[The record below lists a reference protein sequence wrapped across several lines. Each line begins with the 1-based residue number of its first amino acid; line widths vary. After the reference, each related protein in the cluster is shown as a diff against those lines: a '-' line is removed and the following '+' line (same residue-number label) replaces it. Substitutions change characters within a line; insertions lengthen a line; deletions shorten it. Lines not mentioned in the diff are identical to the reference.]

1 MNKILATFVLF
12 VIALSSF
19 AQLNNKIDLLKVN
32 DLSAKKFKVE
42 STTEGAI
49 PCPKMTLV
57 QRDAIVSPA
66 EGQCVYNSTAQ
77 TLNIYN
83 GSAWVEVA
91 GGGDGGISNWE
102 AAKFYEIDSVVIYLD
117 KIYQAN
123 VQHTS
128 TGSFEPAKW
137 DLISGTDLSD
147 ASGSLD
153 ATKIGTGSVDSTE
166 FGYLDNASSNIQ
178 TQLNGKEPTISVL
191 PLSKGG
197 SNKSATASAGSVVYS
212 DADSFELSSVGTAGQ
227 YLQSNGTSAP
237 TWSSVSVNDAGFS
250 GVLSLGKGGTSKAL
264 AANNGAVAY
273 SDADS
278 LELLA
283 PGTSGQILQSNGA
296 GAPSFV
302 NKSISGK
309 ASNASAVTLEEI
321 QVPNNQLTE
330 TGTNKHL
337 IETGNSNL
345 LVNPSFEHPTVTPST
360 FGWSIPAG
368 TKAASSSAVNGS
380 KSIQITLANET
391 LAANQD
397 SLINAAQFADG
408 VQGLASIRVKTSLA
422 GIRVCPRKAG
432 SVETSLCVTHS
443 GSGRWELLK
452 VPFILGGVSNGIS
465 VNSTANVTGTVLLD
479 DAFVGAVDLK
489 VDGQGPQISALVS
502 MTTNQSLTSGVETTI
517 QFNFEQRDTNNAFDP
532 STFRFTAP
540 ETGEYQ
546 LSAFAYT
553 NGTVTFNTL
562 GFRVDGGGTITLSSS
577 TGPGVSGSR
586 TIFLNRGQWV
596 DFRITSTGSS
606 MALQSNPFW
615 TTATIN
621 RVSTSST
628 YSSNNADTDWA
639 SCQFSTLAW
648 QGLGTVS
655 AVDLKCKRQGS
666 DLLMRGRV
674 TTGTV
679 SPAEGRIP
687 LPTWN
692 GANITVANSSRASAF
707 GFYGNLI
714 RNSAGGNAVKDYIL
728 LSGANYAYLNIGYRE
743 YAIATSPFAALSGT
757 ASFNSGE
764 VIDFDTRIPIEQFE
778 NSNIIIGQFNGL
790 ESCKDSYECTDTF
803 TAYVTST
810 GTVVNE
816 NLDWITGNGTVASP
830 TTTLT
835 IKSGVFTVQPNCQAT
850 GVNNTEIRLIS
861 LSPTMAQVQQYSS
874 AGANQ
879 TGDFM
884 ISCSKQGAD
893 YIGKTA
899 KAVFQ
904 TGALYSS
911 PTVLN
916 QGSTGANTFETGF
929 YTPTNIGS
937 NLNVTSL
944 NLSYDGQFKF
954 MRVGNMLFVS
964 GSYLHNISNPSSFG
978 YTISLPSFVTNAFTN
993 ASDCSGTAVGG
1004 NSGTGAIRAGT
1015 VFANLNGFRVGSGIT
1030 DTGGVVIMNVHA
1042 MCSLR

>member
-102 AAKFYEIDSVVIYLD
+102 SAKFYEIDSVVIYLD

-147 ASGSLD
+147 TSGSLD
-153 ATKIGTGSVDSTE
+153 ATKIGTGSVDNTE
-166 FGYLDNASSNIQ
+166 LNYLDNASSNIQ

-330 TGTNKHL
+330 TETNKHL

-345 LVNPSFEHPTVTPST
+345 LINPSFEHPTVTPST

-380 KSIQITLANET
+380 KSIQVTLANET

-443 GSGRWELLK
+443 GSGRWELLR

-489 VDGQGPQISALVS
+489 VDTNNVSDWVSYTPTWTSSGAQPSIGNGTIIGKYRRVGDSVEVFTEVYSGSTTTYGTGAYSFSMPPNLRIDPSKISTSGDRTVLGVGALFGSRPYNTDITYNGGLSYQVS
-502 MTTNQSLTSGVETTI
+502 MSLHTSATTGGRISN
-517 QFNFEQRDTNNAFDP
+517 
-532 STFRFTAP
+532 TFP
-540 ETGEYQ
+540 ETWTNVGNINSFS
-546 LSAFAYT
+546 LSYKYP
-553 NGTVTFNTL
+553 VL
-562 GFRVDGGGTITLSSS
+562 EWRS
-577 TGPGVSGSR
+577 SGS
-586 TIFLNRGQWV
+586 I
-596 DFRITSTGSS
+596 
-606 MALQSNPFW
+606 
-615 TTATIN
+615 
-621 RVSTSST
+621 

-639 SCQFSTLAW
+639 TCQFSTLAW

-655 AVDLKCKRQGS
+655 ATDLKCKRQGS
-666 DLLMRGRV
+666 DLLMKGRF

-679 SPAEGRIP
+679 SAVEARIP
-687 LPTWN
+687 IPTWN

-714 RNSAGGNAVKDYIL
+714 RNTSGANSVKDYIL
-728 LSGANYAYLNIGYRE
+728 ISGANYSYLNIGYRE
-743 YAIATSPFAALSGT
+743 YAIATSPFAALTGAT
-757 ASFNSGE
+757 SFNSGE
-764 VIDFDTRIPIEQFE
+764 VVDFDTRIPIEQFE

-835 IKSGVFTVQPNCQAT
+835 IKSGIFTVQPNCQVT
-850 GVNNTEIRLIS
+850 GVNNTEIKVFS
-861 LSPTMAQVQQYSS
+861 LSTTFAQVQQFSS
-874 AGANQ
+874 TGSNA

-884 ISCSKQGAD
+884 ISCSKQGLD

-899 KAVFQ
+899 KAVASDQ
-904 TGALYSS
+904 NLRTPGVTNGVEYRARVALSGSIIRQEGSWISS
-911 PTVLN
+911 VTN
-916 QGSTGANTFETGF
+916 NSTGNATLNIPSGIFAEYPYCQCTPETSEGDAGF
-929 YTPTNIGS
+929 YTCNQVLDT
-937 NLNVTSL
+937 
-944 NLSYDGQFKF
+944 LS
-954 MRVGNMLFVS
+954 
-964 GSYLHNISNPSSFG
+964 
-978 YTISLPSFVTNAFTN
+978 T
-993 ASDCSGTAVGG
+993 TAVKFRGKN
-1004 NSGTGAIRAGT
+1004 NSNAPFNVQAIISCKGRAP
-1015 VFANLNGFRVGSGIT
+1015 
-1030 DTGGVVIMNVHA
+1030 
-1042 MCSLR
+1042 